1 MSQSDT
7 AFYLK
12 PNPAMFDAQLD
23 QLSKLVSARM
33 TYCRKLQ
40 IDKIFVSDIVDQ
52 VQDIVNEHKGN
63 DLHVLVNPIE
73 NQLSYWICRFAMT
86 SIDDAEWLC
95 RAETLIYLLNT
106 KHQNLKVN
114 NLERLTSSN
123 VSSYFP
129 PHLFHL
135 LPDYSAEKYFVCKDF
150 EVLAPLL
157 PFHLYQV
164 LNRVF
169 IIKQSP
175 MFETHYKTALFINQ
189 FKNQTETCQK
199 IYNDSGLDPDF
210 KQLLLKT
217 TMLKFGAVQMQSM
230 KEQVKNGLTL
240 DGLESLIKR
249 GALPLCA
256 VRLIR
261 HMQKFNKLKYQERL
275 QLTTYLYDAGMKVED
290 TISLFK
296 RNFCANGKMTEDK
309 FKKEYEYNI
318 QHVYGNVGAKKGAHC
333 QSCSIIMESVPST
346 GFAFGC
352 PFRSMTTNE
361 IEEMITT
368 NIPYNDYPKLLA
380 NVRKPLDL
388 KYYEAACHHLFQ
400 EIFDVGT
407 GGSNP
412 AKYSQAAM
420 SKIKGAE

>member
-1 MSQSDT
+1 MSQGEY
-7 AFYLK
+7 AFYAK
-12 PNPAMFDAQLD
+12 PNPAIFDTQLD
-23 QLSKLVSARM
+23 KLQNIVSIRM
-33 TYCRKLQ
+33 KYCRELQ
-40 IDKIFVSDIVDQ
+40 GVIDLFSSKTLDDI
-52 VQDIVNEHKGN
+52 IIKMNKFN
-63 DLHVLVNPIE
+63 DLNLLQSANE
-73 NQLSYWICRFAMT
+73 LSYWVCRFAMVST
-86 SIDDAEWLC
+86 DDSEWLC
-95 RAETLIYLLNT
+95 RAETMLYLYLT
-106 KHQNLKVN
+106 QSQQPKIN
-114 NLERLTSSN
+114 NLERLTDAN
-123 VSSYFP
+123 VSLYFP
-129 PHLFHL
+129 PHLQHL
-135 LPDYSAEKYFVCKDF
+135 LPDYQKEKYFVCKDF
-150 EVLAPLL
+150 ELLSPLL
-157 PFHLYQV
+157 QYHLYQV

-169 IIKQSP
+169 IIKQNS
-175 MFETHYKTALFINQ
+175 MFEMHYKTAKFISE
-189 FKNQTETCQK
+189 FKSKTEICSQ
-199 IYNDSGLDPDF
+199 IFNDSSLDPDF

-217 TMLKFGAVQMQSM
+217 QMLKFGAVQMQSM

-256 VRLIR
+256 IRLIR

-296 RNFCANGKMTEDK
+296 RSFCANGKMTEDK

-333 QSCSIIMESVPST
+333 QQCSSIIENLPST

-352 PFRSMTTNE
+352 PFRSMTAHE

-400 EIFDVGT
+400 EIFEVGT